1 MTDIPDEIMAKA
13 IKRLQN
19 QLKDF
24 DAEAT
29 WELANG
35 GERAD
40 LWTEIDVSVDD
51 VRFVIDDY
59 TNLIRQNAELRAEIA
74 ALLSERTASEAA
86 LKEARAKL
94 FPYADATEISG
105 MSWNGFYLI
114 GDEKSINELRR
125 LENRSSQIEI
135 FKAAFDEKVATLEAE
150 NARLRAEAER
160 LDRFLSLSDARSD
173 ENLTVA
179 VTNAFQLAQSKARV
193 AVLENALEP
202 FAKVAEHDIGDS
214 EDDDDQFRP
223 VGGGH
228 NAAPLI
234 TVGDV
239 RAAVAALTPTKE
251 NDNAE

>member
-1 MTDIPDEIMAKA
+1 MTDIPDEIMSKA

-86 LKEARAKL
+86 LKEAREVIESLMDIKR
-94 FPYADATEISG
+94 
-105 MSWNGFYLI
+105 
-114 GDEKSINELRR
+114 GDEFETAR
-125 LENRSSQIEI
+125 
-135 FKAAFDEKVATLEAE
+135 AF
-150 NARLRAEAER
+150 
-160 LDRFLSLSDARSD
+160 
-173 ENLTVA
+173 
-179 VTNAFQLAQSKARV
+179 LAK
-193 AVLENALEP
+193 
-202 FAKVAEHDIGDS
+202 
-214 EDDDDQFRP
+214 
-223 VGGGH
+223 
-228 NAAPLI
+228 
-234 TVGDV
+234 T
-239 RAAVAALTPTKE
+239 
-251 NDNAE
+251 

>member
-1 MTDIPDEIMAKA
+1 MTEIPDEIMAKA
-13 IKRLQN
+13 REVALQ
-19 QLKDF
+19 L
-24 DAEAT
+24 
-29 WELANG
+29 NG
-35 GERAD
+35 GFFHAD
-40 LWTEIDVSVDD
+40 VNV
-51 VRFVIDDY
+51 
-59 TNLIRQNAELRAEIA
+59 IA
-74 ALLSERTASEAA
+74 ATLLSERTASEAA

-179 VTNAFQLAQSKARV
+179 VTNACRRAQSKARV

-202 FAKVAEHDIGDS
+202 FAAYLDTAAWDLNNNGDPLPDDHGMGWVYLTIGN
-214 EDDDDQFRP
+214 FRE
-223 VGGGH
+223 
-228 NAAPLI
+228 A
-234 TVGDV
+234 
-239 RAAVAALTPTKE
+239 RAALTPTKE
-251 NDNAE
+251 NDHAE